1 MSQIG
6 VLGASACKFEGCP
19 QEINLMEDFEMQ
31 LRKILSITSMGLF
44 SFSTVAWS
52 ATVAKG
58 VLSAPAENQSVKG
71 RISAI
76 GDAQFSVDTID
87 GDKTNTVQFMIDDH
101 TKMDGKLTV
110 GAQAAVD
117 YRVDGNTMIAT
128 HVVVMPTSGIDK

>member
-1 MSQIG
+1 MSQIAL
-6 VLGASACKFEGCP
+6 LGASACKFAGCP
-19 QEINLMEDFEMQ
+19 RKISLMEDFEMQ
-31 LRKILSITSMGLF
+31 IRKILSVASLSLF

-52 ATVAKG
+52 APVTEA

-76 GDAQFSVDTID
+76 GNAQFSVDTID
-87 GDKTNTVQFMIDDH
+87 GDKTNTVQFVIDDH

-128 HVVVMPTSGIDK
+128 HVVVMPTSGINQ